1 MRLNPGDV
9 NRDLFG
15 RASQFSDLFLCATH
29 AATGCVMLQLLSM
42 QLFFLQPS
50 GIAMPLKL
58 YLAGPEVFL
67 ANAREVLDA
76 KAEMTRGYG
85 FEPICPGD
93 ISIEPDPVRHNF
105 GLKISAVD
113 EGMMNAADGVIANL
127 TPFRGIA
134 ADVGTAFELGYMC
147 AQGKL
152 VAAYT
157 NIAASH
163 FDRTAEFYGGREAIA
178 VDDAGRKRAPDGMS
192 IEDFEMIDNLM
203 LHGGIER
210 RGGHIAIRNV
220 AVDLLYT
227 DLAAFEECL
236 QVLAKR

>member
-1 MRLNPGDV
+1 M
-9 NRDLFG
+9 
-15 RASQFSDLFLCATH
+15 T
-29 AATGCVMLQLLSM
+29 
-42 QLFFLQPS
+42 
-50 GIAMPLKL
+50 LKL

-67 ANAREVLDA
+67 PNARAILDA
-76 KAEMTRGYG
+76 KAELTRAHG

-93 ISIEPDPVRHNF
+93 ILIEPAPTRHEF

-113 EGMMNAADGVIANL
+113 EGMMNRADGVIANL

-157 NIAASH
+157 NVSANHYA
-163 FDRTAEFYGGREAIA
+163 RTAEFYAGDVREGA
-178 VDDAGRKRAPDGMS
+178 DGRKRGPDGMS
-192 IEDFEMIDNLM
+192 LEDFDMIENLM

-210 RGGHIAIRNV
+210 RGGFIAIHDAAAAER
-220 AVDLLYT
+220 YT
-227 DLAAFEECL
+227 DLTAFKTCLSALAERAA
-236 QVLAKR
+236 A

>member
-1 MRLNPGDV
+1 MTV
-9 NRDLFG
+9 
-15 RASQFSDLFLCATH
+15 
-29 AATGCVMLQLLSM
+29 
-42 QLFFLQPS
+42 
-50 GIAMPLKL
+50 KL

-67 ANAREVLDA
+67 PNAREILDA
-76 KAEMTRGYG
+76 KAAMTREYG

-93 ISIEPDPVRHNF
+93 IFIEPAPTRHEF

-113 EGMMNAADGVIANL
+113 EAMMDRADGVIANL

-157 NIAASH
+157 NMTANH
-163 FDRTAEFYGGREAIA
+163 FARTRDFYAGDVREGS
-178 VDDAGRKRAPDGMS
+178 DGRKRGPDGLS

-203 LHGGIER
+203 LDGGIRR
-210 RGGHIAIRNV
+210 RGGHIAV
-220 AVDLLYT
+220 HDAAPDALYSDLTGFKECLSM
-227 DLAAFEECL
+227 LAAARLPE
-236 QVLAKR
+236 AGRR